1 MSTGALLVELL
12 CEELPPKA
20 LGRLGTAFARS
31 LRDGLAKRGLL
42 EDPVD
47 VREFATPRRLAA
59 KIERVRA
66 ASDPKQVEVKLMPV
80 AVGLDAEGRPT
91 PALAKK
97 LQGLGLA
104 GIDPAGLKRR
114 VDGKAESLFVETS
127 TPAMSLADA
136 LQAALAEALAALPI
150 PKVMSYQLADGETTV
165 QFVRPAHVLV
175 ALHGADV
182 VPVKA
187 LGLDSGRLTRGHRF
201 QGAARIE
208 LARADDYER
217 SLAEEGGV
225 IASFKSRRAA
235 IMEQLQA
242 AAAKA
247 SSSLG
252 PEADYTPLL
261 DEVTA
266 LVEMPTVYTGGFD
279 PAFLAVPAECLILT
293 MRQNQKYFPLFD
305 AAGKLTERFLI
316 VSNMRLAEPKNI
328 VEGNERVVRPRLADA
343 RFFFETD
350 KKTRLAARV
359 PQLGSIVHHNKLG
372 TQLQRV
378 ERLVEL
384 AKKIQETLPRGK
396 GGVEWAVRAAHL
408 AKADLV
414 TLMVGEF
421 PELQGVMGRYYAEA
435 DGEAPSVCRAI
446 EQHYWPRFSGDA
458 LPTGDASIA
467 VALAD
472 RLDTLVGM
480 FSIDQVPT
488 GDKDPFGLRRAALGI
503 VRILMETTPSLNA
516 NLTQLITAAAATL
529 KVPED
534 KRAVVVASAR
544 TFVRER
550 LANLMKERGYTANE
564 VAAVLEVDS
573 AESKPDRLDLVPRKL
588 EAVREF
594 GKLPEAASLAAA
606 NKRIAN
612 VLKQAYAKGEKIGFP
627 DGHTFGEKL
636 ESDLDAALKK
646 ASAVAGPL
654 FEKGDYTGYLK
665 SFAVL
670 KQPVDA
676 FFEGIMVMAED
687 PHVRRRRLALLYLME
702 FEMNRVADIA
712 RLAA

>member
-1 MSTGALLVELL
+1 MSTAPLVVELL

-20 LGRLGTAFARS
+20 LARLGSAFAHS
-31 LRDGLAKRGLL
+31 IRDGLAKRGLL
-42 EDPVD
+42 DEPREA
-47 VREFATPRRLAA
+47 REFATPRRLATLLP
-59 KIERVRA
+59 RVRE
-66 ASDPKQVEVKLMPV
+66 ASEPRQLEVKLMPA
-80 AVGLDAEGRPT
+80 AVGLDPEGKPT
-91 PALAKK
+91 NALEKK
-97 LQGLGLA
+97 LQAIGLA
-104 GIDPAGLKRR
+104 GIDPASLKRR
-114 VDGKAESLFVETS
+114 MDGKAEALFVDTV
-127 TPAMSLADA
+127 TPAMPLAQA
-136 LQAALAEALAALPI
+136 LQATLDEALAALPI
-150 PKVMSYQLADGETTV
+150 PKVMSYQLADGVTTV
-165 QFVRPAHVLV
+165 QFVRPAHTLV
-175 ALHGADV
+175 ALHGTEV

-187 LGLDSGRLTRGHRF
+187 LGLEAGRVTRGHRF
-201 QGAARIE
+201 QGSARIE
-208 LARADDYER
+208 LAAASDYER
-217 SLAEEGGV
+217 VLAAEGGV
-225 IASFKSRRAA
+225 IARFDERRAA
-235 IMEQLQA
+235 VLGQLEA

-247 SSSLG
+247 GATLG
-252 PEADYTPLL
+252 AKDDYSALL

-266 LVEMPTVYTGGFD
+266 LVEMPSVYAGEFD
-279 PAFLAVPAECLILT
+279 ADFLAVPQECLILT

-305 AAGKLTERFLI
+305 VAGKLTHRFLI
-316 VSNMRLAEPKNI
+316 VSNMRLTDPRNI
-328 VEGNERVVRPRLADA
+328 VQGNERVVRPRLADA

-350 KKTRLAARV
+350 KKTKLAARV
-359 PQLGSIVHHNKLG
+359 PQLASIVHHNKLG

-384 AKKIQETLPRGK
+384 SKKIQETLPRGK
-396 GGVEWAVRAAHL
+396 AGVEWAVRAAHL

-435 DGEAPSVCRAI
+435 DGEPPSVCRAI

-458 LPTGDASIA
+458 LPTQDASIA

-480 FSIDQVPT
+480 FSIGHVPT

-503 VRILMETTPSLNA
+503 VRILMETTPALNA
-516 NLTQLITAAAATL
+516 DLSHLIRTAAGVL
-529 KVPED
+529 KVPDD
-534 KRAVVVASAR
+534 KREQVVASAR
-544 TFVRER
+544 DFVRER
-550 LANLMKERGYTANE
+550 LANLMKERGFSANE

-594 GKLPEAASLAAA
+594 GKLPEASSLAAA

-612 VLKQAYAKGEKIGFP
+612 VLKQAYQKGEKIGFP

-636 ESDLDAALKK
+636 ESDLDAALKR

-702 FEMNRVADIA
+702 YEMNRVADIA
-712 RLAA
+712 RLAS